1 MEELIRVSREEWK
14 QWLDSRAPSSFG
26 QHPDFERNFKECRAR
41 AYTHFE
47 EGQFD
52 KTIFGEEIS
61 LSSLADSRHPE
72 VFVIPRDRYLFIVD
86 EWDDAIGFERVI
98 FPFSS
103 TDFYVDTEREG
114 IFQELLKSDAFF
126 RLGKIEQLGYLVPPR
141 PEEWDKEIK
150 VSYTAPQFHH
160 TRWCHSLLTAIL
172 MELVLARNGFSKIE
186 RAPMVLAAGC
196 HDIATPAG
204 GDSVKRVDPEA
215 LGEVKNFAWVLKH
228 HGLAERWSNQFGFDL
243 SLATDWVKSKGAIGK
258 LLNALDKISYVALDC
273 YYLGLQRE
281 GQIRD
286 LCIRHPLIMDL
297 WQDIRF
303 TPHRTSFGF
312 SEPERLFQFLLL
324 KAYEYQEFLFN
335 PYSRALDLFLK
346 KMTQPLYEKGVIT
359 KKQLLTQGNDWLLQ
373 VLSEHYPQQI
383 KWYIEPEELSWRKF
397 STPEKQQEF
406 CSQMGDRIDHLERI
420 TGFPTGLDWPVFHR
434 QRKRIVSL
442 RQAISQKKIELL
454 EEIVT
459 SVQGYYVYFRS

>member
-14 QWLDSRAPSSFG
+14 QWLDSRAPASFG
-26 QHPDFERNFKECRAR
+26 QHPDFERNFKECQAR

-52 KTIFGEEIS
+52 KTIFGEETS
-61 LSSLADSRHPE
+61 LSSLANSRHPE
-72 VFVIPRDRYLFIVD
+72 VFLIPRDRYLYVVD
-86 EWDDAIGFERVI
+86 EWGDAIGFEKRL

-103 TDFYVDTEREG
+103 TDFYVDFDKEG
-114 IFQELLKSDAFF
+114 VFHELYHSAAFF
-126 RLGKIEQLGYLVPPR
+126 RLGTIEQLGYLVPPR

-150 VSYTAPQFHH
+150 VCYTAPQFHH
-160 TRWCHSLLTAIL
+160 TRWDHSLLTAIL
-172 MELVLARNGFSKIE
+172 MELVLARNGFSKKD

-204 GDSVKRVDPEA
+204 GDSIKRVDPEN
-215 LGEVKNFAWVLKH
+215 LDEVKNFAWVLEY
-228 HGLAERWSNQFGFDL
+228 HGLAECWNKQFGFN
-243 SLATDWVKSKGAIGK
+243 LALAKHWVQGMGMMGK

-286 LCIRHPLIMDL
+286 FCTRYPLIMDL

-346 KMTQPLYEKGVIT
+346 KMAQPLYEKGTIT
-359 KKQLLTQGNDWLLQ
+359 KEQLLTQSNDWLLQ
-373 VLSEHYPQQI
+373 VLSEYYPQQI
-383 KWYIEPEELSWRKF
+383 KWYIEPEDLSWRKF
-397 STPEKQQEF
+397 STPEEQQGF
-406 CSQMGDRIDHLERI
+406 CGQMGDRVDHLDQI
-420 TGFPTGLDWPVFHR
+420 SGFPTGLDWPVLSQ
-434 QRKRIVSL
+434 QRKRVVPL
-442 RQAISQKKIELL
+442 RQVISQKKIELL
-454 EEIVT
+454 EGIVA